1 MRFHHLNK
9 AVWMAVMVSS
19 SAAASERAVESIH
32 YQASA
37 EGRLTEDDAALN
49 DDKNRIL
56 GINGEVTLPLGHYF
70 GATFGAAYSDS
81 SRTSYPEADIKG
93 DTLFGYA
100 GVFARDPSLGRVGL
114 TYDRSRFDYTVT
126 GKYPYY
132 AGQQYSDEFDVW
144 AVTLMGE
151 MYSEQVTFGFTQTRA
166 ETTNSDDIDNITTVY
181 ARWYLT
187 ENIVTDVRASIESGE
202 DEVYVLD
209 LEYQPEFLQS
219 STSFTLGYLHGA
231 DLKGVRL
238 AVTYFFD
245 KRFDL
250 KTRDRHYR

>member
-70 GATFGAAYSDS
+70 GATFGAAYIDS
-81 SRTSYPEADIKG
+81 SRTSSPEDIEG
-93 DTLFGYA
+93 DQLLGEA
-100 GVFARDPSLGRVGL
+100 GIFARDASLGRIGL
-114 TYDRSRFDYTVT
+114 NYVLSRFDYTRT
-126 GKYPYY
+126 FNNGS
-132 AGQQYSDEFDVW
+132 GQQNSDQLDSWVLT
-144 AVTLMGE
+144 ALAE
-151 MYSEQVTFGFTQTRA
+151 MYSEQVTIGATQSRA
-166 ETTNSDDIDNITTVY
+166 ETSSENDPENVTTIY